1 MDVIRKNLFLVVL
14 VGVTAVLIGLIVFM
28 NSSVSADV
36 EKAVEQRDKLS
47 SQLMRYARG
56 QRYNPAVIDARRAE
70 VTGSKQNLRS
80 VIERSIEFN
89 KRYRVLSLVRPDGK
103 GVVPAFPFNR
113 QLDREI
119 ALRAVFPDAYN
130 KAIEAI
136 EQSLNSTTPP
146 TEPFTEVELRQ
157 WQLRELSEARAEWA
171 RKLKAGTIEPTEE
184 VDGQLVSTE
193 PVLTAEMAAR
203 ARRKA
208 LTRRMVEHARK
219 GEIYLDALALQR
231 LIDPT
236 QKRPLVETMWY
247 AQLSLWLQQ
256 DVIDAIRQTNA
267 EAFAGLPDTG
277 RTVPNAAVK
286 RLMEIRMIPQYVGA
300 TGGMSVPGGDRDRDR
315 SGDGAMAAASLT
327 EAVSNKDYDVI
338 HYTVTVVLPF
348 RYLGR
353 LQWHL
358 VQQNYHTVLDVQEV
372 TPPADPP
379 STYYYGREPV
389 VRVTLRGEWK
399 LLTEWERPLMP
410 VEVLKTLPTSARRSE
425 DSDRISEVGGI
436 TGGSSSS
443 GRPSRGGRPRFG
455 EKR

>member
-14 VGVTAVLIGLIVFM
+14 VGVTAVLIGLILFV

-36 EKAVEQRDKLS
+36 EKAVKERNTLS
-47 SQLMRYARG
+47 SKLRTYALG
-56 QRYNPAVIDARRAE
+56 QRYNPSVIDARRAE

-80 VIERSIEFN
+80 VIDRSIEFN
-89 KRYRVLSLVRPDGK
+89 RQYKVLSLVRPDGK

-130 KAIEAI
+130 QAIQEV

-146 TEPFTEVELRQ
+146 TEPFTEAELRQ
-157 WQLRELSEARAEWA
+157 WELRELSEARAEWA
-171 RKLKAGTIEPTEE
+171 RQLKAGTIEPTRE
-184 VDGQLVSTE
+184 VDGEAVSTE
-193 PVLTAEMAAR
+193 PILTAEMAAR

-208 LTRRMVEHARK
+208 LTRRMVDRARQ

-231 LIDPT
+231 LIDQA
-236 QKRPLVETMWY
+236 QKRPLLETMWY

-267 EAFAGLPDTG
+267 EAFAGLPASG
-277 RTVPNAAVK
+277 KTVPNAAVK

-300 TGGMSVPGGDRDRDR
+300 SGGMSVSGSDREQNQ

-338 HYTVTVVLPF
+338 HYTLTVVLPF

-353 LQWHL
+353 LEWHL
-358 VQQNYHTVLDVQEV
+358 AQQNYHTVLDVQEV
-372 TPPADPP
+372 APPADPP
-379 STYYYGREPV
+379 STYYYGKEPV

-410 VEVLKTLPTSARRSE
+410 VEVLNTLPSSALRSE
-425 DSDRISEVGGI
+425 DSDRISEAGI
-436 TGGSSSS
+436 TGGSTPAGRSS
-443 GRPSRGGRPRFG
+443 GRPRFG
-455 EKR
+455 EER